1 MSGKGNG
8 IVLIGLGPEEG
19 ALLSMSLG
27 KDALADFASVAAIA
41 TGTSVVADGY
51 KIPKLKSD
59 KQLEAYRKAGYETLK
74 NLTKV
79 LIEYHARAQLTMEA
93 LKQFKDKPK
102 GETLL
107 KKLNAEAIELEKAI
121 KQVYSNGRIDVFGDS
136 EELAQG
142 LDDYNAGVQRLNQQY
157 KEESE
162 GKEDEDGDVSTVRG
176 GAIGKDGMVV
186 LMMDGKSVNIDSIS
200 RIAEAVGPRSQ
211 VVADG
216 YKVPSSDYMSGSAD
230 AFAVDSISWVLKGCH
245 GPSGR
250 ACYSVFLNTYESV
263 EEPTRKNETAS
274 LMRILA
280 MTAAEVI
287 TAISRQSILA
297 QIYARMCFLANNLE
311 DIEKKSSKGRK
322 TMFEEEGDEYV
333 ELHTASLARKEGAG
347 EFQDELNGMLK
358 GIAVQAPRPRGQAAL
373 STSGDEREPQT
384 DAALGRRGRAAFTR
398 ASQPRD
404 GATAAADG
412 TSSPVTLPELT
423 ELNQSGRAQEFV
435 DGVPENQIDAAI
447 KAVEAKRDSARGAKK
462 LPWVTLRSKLVDR
475 KDALQPPELAA
486 TGQTPGAGRA
496 TMSGKRF
503 GGGAN
508 EDILAGAVAGSVSG
522 GSSSDP
528 IGGDFTKMFPGL
540 GGGELDGGD
549 DDEGGE
555 HHGGA
560 HGDHGDH
567 GGHMSDGSEDDDEAV
582 QGGMAGEDDF
592 FEM

>member
-27 KDALADFASVAAIA
+27 KDALADFASAAAIA

-59 KQLEAYRKAGYETLK
+59 KQLEAYRKAGYETLEK
-74 NLTKV
+74 LTLV
-79 LIEYHARAQLTMEA
+79 LIEYHGRTENIMNA
-93 LKQFKDKPK
+93 LKQFSAKDGK
-102 GETLL
+102 GKTLL
-107 KKLNAEAIELEKAI
+107 TKLNAEAIELEKAI
-121 KQVYSNGRIDVFGDS
+121 KQVYSNGRIDVFGDADKQRS
-136 EELAQG
+136 GFTEWESGLESLEQKYPEES
-142 LDDYNAGVQRLNQQY
+142 
-157 KEESE
+157 KEEE
-162 GKEDEDGDVSTVRG
+162 GVGGMQG

-333 ELHTASLARKEGAG
+333 ELRTASIARKEDGDA
-347 EFQDELNGMLK
+347 FRAELDSMLD
-358 GIAVQAPRPRGQAAL
+358 GIDVQPPRPRGQAAL
-373 STSGDEREPQT
+373 STSGDDEERSAETQP
-384 DAALGRRGRAAFTR
+384 
-398 ASQPRD
+398 SQPPSQTLDD
-404 GATAAADG
+404 GAGDGASGVPPSGVRSLPVKSEINVEQEAAAVRG
-412 TSSPVTLPELT
+412 LSPE
-423 ELNQSGRAQEFV
+423 GRQAY
-435 DGVPENQIDAAI
+435 I
-447 KAVEAKRDSARGAKK
+447 KKLIEAKDSADTD
-462 LPWVTLRSKLVDR
+462 PTLIRSYRRLLR
-475 KDALQPPELAA
+475 ELQSPQPAA
-486 TGQTPGAGRA
+486 GTQSQPL
-496 TMSGKRF
+496 MN
-503 GGGAN
+503 GGAN

-549 DDEGGE
+549 DEEGDE

>member
-27 KDALADFASVAAIA
+27 KDALADFASAAAIA

-59 KQLEAYRKAGYETLK
+59 KQLEAYREAGYKTLK
-74 NLTKV
+74 DLTNVLNL
-79 LIEYHARAQLTMEA
+79 YHGRTENIMSA
-93 LKQFKDKPK
+93 LKQFSAKDGK
-102 GETLL
+102 GYTLL
-107 KKLNAEAIELEKAI
+107 TKLNAEAIELEKAI

-136 EELAQG
+136 NELAQG
-142 LDDYNAGVQRLNQQY
+142 FEDYDAGAERLDRKYA
-157 KEESE
+157 KESE
-162 GKEDEDGDVSTVRG
+162 GEEDEDSDEEGRFGG

-333 ELHTASLARKEGAG
+333 ELHTASLARKDHEG
-347 EFQDELNGMLK
+347 EFMAELNGMLDDDGI
-358 GIAVQAPRPRGQAAL
+358 GIAVQAPRPGSQAVP
-373 STSGDEREPQT
+373 SISGDDEGESTVDQRSQTTSRQKKGKKQRRAPSGASGVPPSDVRSLPVESGFNIEQEAAAVSGLSPEGRQAYIDNLIEAKDSADTDPTLIRSYRRLLKEVQSPQP
-384 DAALGRRGRAAFTR
+384 AAGTQ
-398 ASQPRD
+398 SQP
-404 GATAAADG
+404 
-412 TSSPVTLPELT
+412 
-423 ELNQSGRAQEFV
+423 
-435 DGVPENQIDAAI
+435 
-447 KAVEAKRDSARGAKK
+447 
-462 LPWVTLRSKLVDR
+462 LVN
-475 KDALQPPELAA
+475 
-486 TGQTPGAGRA
+486 
-496 TMSGKRF
+496 
-503 GGGAN
+503 GGAN

-549 DDEGGE
+549 DEEGDE